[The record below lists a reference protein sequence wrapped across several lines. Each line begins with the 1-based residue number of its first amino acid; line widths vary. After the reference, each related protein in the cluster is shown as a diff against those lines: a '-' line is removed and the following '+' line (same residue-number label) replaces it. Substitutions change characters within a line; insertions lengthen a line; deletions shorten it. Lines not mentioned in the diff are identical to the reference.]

1 MAGQA
6 LHDFETNGVPDN
18 AIVLT
23 YSQDGSLAE
32 DVELAD
38 VIVGIAPF
46 SLVVEK
52 CTFRPVVDADG
63 ACAAHIKAIP
73 SATALT
79 ATGTA
84 LTTAVDVNGSVNN
97 TNVDF
102 PVITSANVVP
112 AGSAIVLDIADATTA
127 MTLPHVSVFCTP
139 YNGGH

>member
-6 LHDFETNGVPDN
+6 LHDFLTNGVPDD
-18 AIVLT
+18 AFIMT
-23 YSQDGSLAE
+23 YSQDGALAE

-46 SLVVEK
+46 TLVIEK

-73 SATALT
+73 SATGLDQA
-79 ATGTA
+79 GTA
-84 LTTAVDVNGSVNN
+84 LTTAVDVNASGND

-102 PVITSANVVP
+102 PVITTANVVP
-112 AGSAIVLDIADATTA
+112 AGSAIVLDLADATTA
-127 MTLPHVSVFCTP
+127 MTRPHVTVFCTP